1 MGSDRLAMIQKFV
14 LQNATTV
21 LIDEMRD
28 VRSLALGFFCKTG
41 SADEPESRRGLSH
54 FLEHLLFKRTK
65 NRSALAI
72 ARAIDRLGGDVDAF
86 TTKEY
91 TAFYAHTLDSKF
103 PEALDLLGDV
113 VLSPA
118 FGASDI
124 ERERGVILE
133 EIGECNDTPD
143 DLVHELFLRSFW
155 RGHPLG
161 EPILGT
167 GESVR
172 RISRSDIASFY
183 RDRYGAH
190 NLIVSV
196 AGHVRADEILPAIER
211 VFSRHRSGK
220 IFPIASRR
228 PKAFQHCSLERRKGL
243 EQAHVCLGMSGPPQG
258 SPRRHAAHLLDIILG
273 GGMSSRLFQEVRE
286 KRGLVYSIGSSLNS
300 YRLGGYET
308 IQASCAP
315 KNLSRVI
322 DTTLSVV
329 RRIRRDGVQPREIL
343 RAKEFLKG
351 NLLLSLESTISR
363 MSVQARREFYFGRV
377 EPPEQWLSK
386 IEAVTPEEIEAVT
399 DEILSGDCLSL
410 SVVGDIQ
417 NVRYSG
423 ADLAAAVA

>member
-1 MGSDRLAMIQKFV
+1 MTEKFV
-14 LQNATTV
+14 LSNGATV

-41 SADEPESRRGLSH
+41 SADEPDEIRGVSH

-65 NRSALAI
+65 RRSTLAI
-72 ARAIDRLGGDVDAF
+72 ARAIDRLGGDADAF

-103 PEALDLLGDV
+103 PEALDLLADV

-118 FGASDI
+118 FGAEDI

-143 DLVHELFLRSFW
+143 DLVHELFVRSFW
-155 RGHPLG
+155 RNHPLG

-167 GESVR
+167 AESVR
-172 RISRSDIASFY
+172 GINKSDIYSFY
-183 RDRYGAH
+183 RERYGAQ

-196 AGHVRADEILPAIER
+196 AGHVRTAAVLPSIEKL
-211 VFSRHRSGK
+211 F
-220 IFPIASRR
+220 ARR
-228 PKAFQHCSLERRKGL
+228 PAGEVFPGNGRRPRSHQHCSVESRPGL
-243 EQAHVCLGMSGPPQG
+243 EQAHVCLGMTGPRQS
-258 SPRRHAAHLLDIILG
+258 SPRRFAAHLLDLMLG

-315 KNLSRVI
+315 KNLARVI
-322 DTTLSVV
+322 DTTLSVLKKLN
-329 RRIRRDGVQPREIL
+329 RDGARPTEVR
-343 RAKEFLKG
+343 RAKEHLKG
-351 NLLLSLESTISR
+351 NLILSLESTISR
-363 MSVQARREFYFGRV
+363 MSAQARQEFYFRQA
-377 EPPEQWLSK
+377 EPPEEWLSRV
-386 IEAVTPEEIEAVT
+386 EAVTGEQIAEVT
-399 DEILSGDCLSL
+399 SEILSGDSLSL
-410 SVVGDIQ
+410 SIVGDARDL
-417 NVRYSG
+417 RYSG

>member
-1 MGSDRLAMIQKFV
+1 MIQKFV
-14 LQNATTV
+14 LSNAAIV

-65 NRSALAI
+65 HRSPLAI

-103 PEALDLLGDV
+103 SEALDLLGDV

-118 FGASDI
+118 FGADDI

-155 RGHPLG
+155 RNHPLG

-167 GESVR
+167 AESVR
-172 RISRSDIASFY
+172 RISKSDISSFY
-183 RDRYGAH
+183 RERYGAH

-196 AGHVRADEILPAIER
+196 AGHVRASEVLPAIER
-211 VFSRHRSGK
+211 VFSRHPAGE
-220 IFPIASRR
+220 IFPISARR
-228 PKAFQHCSLERRKGL
+228 PKPFQHCSVERRKGL
-243 EQAHVCLGMSGPPQG
+243 EQAHVCLGMTGPSQA
-258 SPRRHAAHLLDIILG
+258 SPKRYAAHLLDIILG

-300 YRLGGYET
+300 HRLGGYET

-322 DTTLSVV
+322 DTTLSVL
-329 RRIRRDGVQPREIL
+329 RRIRRDGVAPREVL
-343 RAKEFLKG
+343 RAKEYLKG
-351 NLLLSLESTISR
+351 NLLLSLESTVSR
-363 MSVQARREFYFGRV
+363 MSVQARREFYFGRI
-377 EPPEQWLSK
+377 EPPEEWLSK
-386 IEAVTPEEIEAVT
+386 AEAVSREEIETVAE
-399 DEILSGDCLSL
+399 EIFSDHCVSL
-410 SVVGDIQ
+410 SIVGDVG
-417 NVRYSG
+417 NLRYSG
-423 ADLAAAVA
+423 ADLAAAIA

>member
-1 MGSDRLAMIQKFV
+1 MIQKFA
-14 LQNATTV
+14 LANNTTV

-28 VRSLALGFFCKTG
+28 VRSLAIGFFCKTG
-41 SADEPESRRGLSH
+41 SADEPESKRGLSH

-65 NRSALAI
+65 HRSPLAI
-72 ARAIDRLGGDVDAF
+72 ARAIDRLGGDADAF

-91 TAFYAHTLDSKF
+91 TAFYAHTLDTKF
-103 PEALDLLGDV
+103 SEALDLLGDV

-118 FGASDI
+118 FGADDI

-155 RGHPLG
+155 RNHPLG

-167 GESVR
+167 VESVR
-172 RISRSDIASFY
+172 RITKSDISSFY
-183 RDRYGAH
+183 RGRYGAH
-190 NLIVSV
+190 NIIVSV
-196 AGHVRADEILPAIER
+196 AGHIRASDVLPKIEK
-211 VFSRHRSGK
+211 VFSRHPSGK
-220 IFPIASRR
+220 IFPIAVRR
-228 PKAFQHCSLERRKGL
+228 PKPFQHCSVERRPGL
-243 EQAHVCLGMSGPPQG
+243 EQAHVCLGMSGPSQG
-258 SPRRHAAHLLDIILG
+258 SSRRFAAHLLDIILG

-322 DTTLSVV
+322 DTTLSVL
-329 RRIRRDGVQPREIL
+329 RRIRRDGVLPQETL

-351 NLLLSLESTISR
+351 NLMLSLESTISR
-363 MSVQARREFYFGRV
+363 MSAQARREFYFGRV
-377 EPPEQWLSK
+377 EAPEEWLAK
-386 IEAVTPEEIEAVT
+386 VEAVTEEEIEAVT
-399 DEILSGDCLSL
+399 EEILSGDCLSL
-410 SVVGDIQ
+410 SIVGDVR
-417 NVRYSG
+417 NVHYSG

>member
-1 MGSDRLAMIQKFV
+1 MI
-14 LQNATTV
+14 V

-28 VRSLALGFFCKTG
+28 VRSLSLGFFCKTG

-65 NRSALAI
+65 HRSGPAI
-72 ARAIDRLGGDVDAF
+72 ARAIDRLGGEVDAF

-103 PEALDLLGDV
+103 SGALDLMGDV

-118 FGASDI
+118 FGVSDI

-143 DLVHELFLRSFW
+143 DLVHELFVRSFW
-155 RGHPLG
+155 RNHPLG

-167 GESVR
+167 ADSVR
-172 RISRSDIASFY
+172 KITRSDIAAFY
-183 RDRYGAH
+183 RERYGAH
-190 NLIVSV
+190 NMIVSV
-196 AGHVRADEILPAIER
+196 AGHVRAAQILPAIER
-211 VFSRHRSGK
+211 IFKRHPSGE
-220 IFPIASRR
+220 IFPISARR
-228 PKAFQHCSLERRKGL
+228 PKPFQHCSVERRKGL
-243 EQAHVCLGMSGPPQG
+243 EQAHVCVGMSGPPQG
-258 SPRRHAAHLLDIILG
+258 SPRRFAANLLDIILG

-315 KNLSRVI
+315 KNLWRVV
-322 DTTLSVV
+322 DTTLSVL

-351 NLLLSLESTISR
+351 NHLLSLESTVSR
-363 MSVQARREFYFGRV
+363 MSAQARREFYFGRV
-377 EPPEQWLSK
+377 EPPEQWMSRV
-386 IEAVTPEEIEAVT
+386 EAVTSEEIEAAIG
-399 DEILSGDCLSL
+399 EILSADSLSL
-410 SVVGDIQ
+410 SVVGDVQ
-417 NVRYSG
+417 SSRYSG